1 MAAKA
6 SGLGKGLDALLGGQN
21 TPVKNIVAN
30 RNGVSE
36 IDIAKISPNPNQ
48 PRKTFEES
56 ALQNLSKSIQELGL
70 IQPITVRKVGVDS
83 YQIISGER
91 RYRASQ
97 LAGITKI
104 PVYIKD
110 VEDDQMLVL
119 GLVENLQ
126 REDLDPIEIAQSYQ
140 RMIEE
145 GNLTQDEVG
154 KKVGKNHA
162 TIANSLRLL
171 NLPPE
176 IQTGLIERTISE
188 GHAKAILSLDNETK
202 QRDVFTEIIE
212 KGLSVRATEDLVRKI
227 KEKEDK
233 KNPKKAK
240 SQKSNEQKAIQTKIA
255 DKLKAKVS
263 LNVSEKGSGKISI
276 AFKNSKELEA
286 LVAIFEKIQ

>member
-104 PVYIKD
+104 PVYIKE

-188 GHAKAILSLDNETK
+188 GHAKAILSLDNESK
-202 QRDVFTEIIE
+202 QRDVYTEIIE

-227 KEKEDK
+227 KENK
-233 KNPKKAK
+233 KNPKFSK
-240 SQKSNEQKAIQTKIA
+240 SEKSNEQKAIQTKIA

-263 LNVSEKGSGKISI
+263 LNVSGKGSGKISI

-286 LVAIFEKIQ
+286 IVAIFEKIQ

>member
-56 ALQNLSKSIQELGL
+56 ALQDLSKSIQELGL

-104 PVYIKD
+104 PVYIKE

-188 GHAKAILSLDNETK
+188 GHAKAILSLDNESK
-202 QRDVFTEIIE
+202 QRDVYTEIIE

-227 KEKEDK
+227 KENK
-233 KNPKKAK
+233 KNPKISK
-240 SQKSNEQKAIQTKIA
+240 SEKSNEQKAIQTKIA

-286 LVAIFEKIQ
+286 IVAIFEKIQ

>member
-56 ALQNLSKSIQELGL
+56 ALQDLSESIQELGL

-104 PVYIKD
+104 PVYIKE

-188 GHAKAILSLDNETK
+188 GHAKAILSLDNESK
-202 QRDVFTEIIE
+202 QRDVYTEIIE

-227 KEKEDK
+227 KENK
-233 KNPKKAK
+233 KNPKISK
-240 SQKSNEQKAIQTKIA
+240 SEKSNEQKTIQTKIA

-286 LVAIFEKIQ
+286 IVAIFEKIQ

>member
-188 GHAKAILSLDNETK
+188 GHAKAILSLDNESK
-202 QRDVFTEIIE
+202 QRDVYTEIIE

-227 KEKEDK
+227 KENK
-233 KNPKKAK
+233 KNPKISK
-240 SQKSNEQKAIQTKIA
+240 SEKSNEQKAIQTKIA